1 MPYTA
6 SITTV
11 QTFMERALG
20 EYGVP
25 SDHASLISEICL
37 DSELRGYPD
46 HGIGYFITGT
56 TR

>member
-25 SDHASLISEICL
+25 SDHASLISDICL